1 MYSTGM
7 WNCGPLPTSN
17 QYKTSDKKTKNKN
30 PKTPWMQGI
39 QSCLNE
45 GSRTFP
51 REDIDNRGEQK
62 KFKNLDNF

>member
-1 MYSTGM
+1 
-7 WNCGPLPTSN
+7 
-17 QYKTSDKKTKNKN
+17 
-30 PKTPWMQGI
+30 MQGI

-62 KFKNLDNF
+62 KLKNLDNF